1 MASFGSQDMSAA
13 LLRVMMR
20 RPGASLEGADPA
32 RWHYGPAFDP
42 KKALDQYGRFTRLI
56 EKSGADILWL
66 EDTGDGLADAMF
78 THDPSL
84 VSDHGAIVLRMG
96 KPLRAAETGLHEQKY
111 REAGIPIL
119 GRIEAPGTVEGG
131 DCLWLDAK
139 TLIVG
144 RGVRT
149 NQDGIDQLRRLLK
162 PHGVEVIDFD
172 LPLWQGESACLHL
185 LSVISPLAAD
195 LALVFAPLLPAP
207 FYQLLTSR
215 GIGLIQAP
223 ADEFHASNG
232 LSLNVLPT
240 EPRRLIMV
248 AGFPKTQ
255 QAMQAA
261 GCAVESFDADAL
273 CIACEGGPTC
283 LTRPILRRAA

>member
-1 MASFGSQDMSAA
+1 MSAFGSQDMSGS

-20 RPGASLEGADPA
+20 KPGVSLQRADPA
-32 RWHYGPAFDP
+32 EWHYGPGFDAG
-42 KKALDQYGRFTRLI
+42 KALDQYARFTRLV
-56 EKSGADILWL
+56 EKSGTDILWL

-96 KPLRAAETGLHEQKY
+96 KTLRAPEARLHEHKY

-119 GRIEAPGTVEGG
+119 GSIVAPGTVEGG
-131 DCLWLDAK
+131 DCLWLDRR

-149 NQDGIDQLRRLLK
+149 NREGIDQLMRLLG
-162 PHGVEVIDFD
+162 PHGVEVLSFD

-185 LSVISPLAAD
+185 LSVISPLAPD
-195 LALVFAPLLPAP
+195 LALVFEPLLPAP
-207 FYQLLTSR
+207 FHQLLKAR
-215 GIGLIQAP
+215 GICLVRAP
-223 ADEFHASNG
+223 ADEFHASGG

-240 EPRRLIMV
+240 RPRQVIVV
-248 AGFPKTQ
+248 AGFPKTRR
-255 QAMQAA
+255 AMEEA
-261 GCAVESFDADAL
+261 GCAVESFEADAL

-283 LTRPILRRAA
+283 LTRPILRQGA